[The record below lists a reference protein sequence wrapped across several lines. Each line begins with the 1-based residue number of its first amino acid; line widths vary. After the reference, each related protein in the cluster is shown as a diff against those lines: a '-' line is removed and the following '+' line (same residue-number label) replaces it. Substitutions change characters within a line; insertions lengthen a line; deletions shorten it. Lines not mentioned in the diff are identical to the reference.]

1 MGAGA
6 APGLPGLGVIP
17 AGSSIAQFDPGS
29 CYWDGVGV
37 FLRSGLIRVR
47 GFVRGG
53 CWGLGFCYCGILSPH
68 SPRPTPFTRGH
79 SEALVSPFLLAGVGF
94 EDVFYSRW

>member
-53 CWGLGFCYCGILSPH
+53 GMLGTWLLLLW
-68 SPRPTPFTRGH
+68 H
-79 SEALVSPFLLAGVGF
+79 SESTFPEANSLH
-94 EDVFYSRW
+94 

>member
-17 AGSSIAQFDPGS
+17 AGPSIAQFDPGS

-47 GFVRGG
+47 GFVRGMLET
-53 CWGLGFCYCGILSPH
+53 WLLLLW
-68 SPRPTPFTRGH
+68 H
-79 SEALVSPFLLAGVGF
+79 SESTFPEANSLH
-94 EDVFYSRW
+94 